1 MYFIDSYLGYFGKEI
16 IEGNAASGGGLQ
28 DIILLVALGVS
39 VLIGVFASQL
49 AGETWESISEEIE
62 ADKQKKKELSQED
75 EEEDDGILRSLFGFE
90 LPLWVVGA
98 QVSLKEAEV
107 RMDDMIQTEFK
118 AAVWN
123 CTDDNPPPIDKDPSK
138 FNDSPETIGA
148 GKGFEVLASVCDGMA
163 LSPCL
168 IKAYFKYAD
177 PIADF
182 TEDGVDVKM
191 KLDENP
197 GADNTPTIVLEEN
210 KASINRSEDNLLR
223 LLQVLRES
231 ELKKLNRI
239 EKELVKTQKNE

>member
-1 MYFIDSYLGYFGKEI
+1 M
-16 IEGNAASGGGLQ
+16 
-28 DIILLVALGVS
+28 LVALGVS

-75 EEEDDGILRSLFGFE
+75 GEEEDGILRSLFGFE

-123 CTDDNPPPIDKDPSK
+123 CTDDDNPPPIEKDPSK
-138 FNDSPETIGA
+138 FNDSPEMIGA
-148 GKGFEVLASVCDGMA
+148 GKGFDILASVCDGMA

-182 TEDGVDVKM
+182 TEDFKDGIDVKM

-197 GADNTPTIVLEEN
+197 GANNTPAIVLEEN
-210 KASINRSEDNLLR
+210 KESINRSEDNLLM

-239 EKELVKTQKNE
+239 EEELVETQQKNE